1 MKATQDNVTPA
12 ERPKT
17 RVCLYGTARRH
28 WCITL
33 LLVACT
39 TLAAR
44 AKEPVDCVDPLID
57 SANSRW
63 IFFASACRPFGMVNL
78 SPDTDVK
85 GWWNSSYC
93 YHTPTICG
101 FNHVHAWQLSGP
113 SVMPLCGDVEL
124 QAGADFCRSKFDHD
138 SEIAEVGYHAVTLAD
153 HGVRVELTSTQ
164 RVGMHRYRF
173 SGDGAPGVLFNIG
186 SGSGPSPIIE
196 AELKRVGDRR
206 IDGYLVDGPT
216 ARRPKPCTI
225 YFTAEFDTALASLA
239 GWADGK
245 NLGPVE
251 ELSGKDCKALVRFAP
266 DAGPVVQMKMGLSY
280 VSVEQARKNLAAEL
294 DHWDFDRVRRE
305 SRDEW
310 NDWLSRIEVTGG
322 SQPQRTK
329 FYTDLWHALLGR
341 RVISDAGG
349 TYCDRTGPEPV
360 TRQIPCG
367 PDGQPLYHHYNSD
380 AFWNTFW
387 NINQVW
393 GLAYPEMVDQ
403 FANCMV
409 DMYRHGG
416 LIPRGPAGGNY
427 SFVMIAA
434 HSTPFLVAAYQKG
447 IRNFDVEAA
456 YKGMR
461 KNALPG
467 GLMGHGHYE
476 HNSAVGGGIEDYIK
490 LGYIPVDGRP
500 KGWITE
506 GAAGTLEYAYDD
518 WCLAQMAKALGKD
531 DDYALFLQ
539 RAGNYRNL
547 FDRETGFMR
556 PRMRNGSWKHPFDPL
571 DNKDRSWCEGTAWQ
585 YTWFVPHDVAGLV
598 QLMGGRDPFNR
609 KLNEAFERSVSGDFR
624 TTYVNYSNQPSIQM
638 AHLFNYSGAPWL
650 AQKWVRMVKKRT
662 FGGITPDTGYR
673 GDEDQGQAG
682 GLGVMMAI
690 GLFQLRGGAA
700 VKPIYEITTPV
711 FDRITIHLNP
721 RYYPGG
727 RFTIVTHNNK
737 PDNIYVQSARLDG
750 QPLHKPWFEH
760 RQLVD
765 GGTLELDLGPNPNRT
780 WGSRPQDAPPSMSNE
795 Q

>member
-1 MKATQDNVTPA
+1 MSRLPTRACERTPCPA
-12 ERPKT
+12 DSW
-17 RVCLYGTARRH
+17 GTA
-28 WCITL
+28 ITN
-33 LLVACT
+33 T
-39 TLAAR
+39 TAQWAA
-44 AKEPVDCVDPLID
+44 
-57 SANSRW
+57 
-63 IFFASACRPFGMVNL
+63 
-78 SPDTDVK
+78 
-85 GWWNSSYC
+85 
-93 YHTPTICG
+93 
-101 FNHVHAWQLSGP
+101 
-113 SVMPLCGDVEL
+113 
-124 QAGADFCRSKFDHD
+124 
-138 SEIAEVGYHAVTLAD
+138 
-153 HGVRVELTSTQ
+153 
-164 RVGMHRYRF
+164 
-173 SGDGAPGVLFNIG
+173 
-186 SGSGPSPIIE
+186 
-196 AELKRVGDRR
+196 
-206 IDGYLVDGPT
+206 
-216 ARRPKPCTI
+216 
-225 YFTAEFDTALASLA
+225 
-239 GWADGK
+239 
-245 NLGPVE
+245 
-251 ELSGKDCKALVRFAP
+251 
-266 DAGPVVQMKMGLSY
+266 
-280 VSVEQARKNLAAEL
+280 
-294 DHWDFDRVRRE
+294 
-305 SRDEW
+305 
-310 NDWLSRIEVTGG
+310 
-322 SQPQRTK
+322 
-329 FYTDLWHALLGR
+329 
-341 RVISDAGG
+341 
-349 TYCDRTGPEPV
+349 
-360 TRQIPCG
+360 
-367 PDGQPLYHHYNSD
+367 
-380 AFWNTFW
+380 
-387 NINQVW
+387 
-393 GLAYPEMVDQ
+393 
-403 FANCMV
+403 
-409 DMYRHGG
+409 
-416 LIPRGPAGGNY
+416 
-427 SFVMIAA
+427 
-434 HSTPFLVAAYQKG
+434 
-447 IRNFDVEAA
+447 
-456 YKGMR
+456 
-461 KNALPG
+461 
-467 GLMGHGHYE
+467 
-476 HNSAVGGGIEDYIK
+476 GIEDYIK

-547 FDRETGFMR
+547 FDRETRFMR

-585 YTWFVPHDVAGLV
+585 YTWFVPHDVAGLIE
-598 QLMGGRDPFNR
+598 LMGGRDPFNE
-609 KLNEAFERSVSGDFR
+609 KLNEAFEQSVSGDFR

-700 VKPIYEITTPV
+700 VKTIYEITTPV